1 MSEIAA
7 TDARAVGA
15 YARADALAAPA
26 ALRRADPVRPR
37 FDVADAPPP
46 RRPDRPAERRP
57 AATPGDTALAGDG
70 RRVSAGVTAPRRDSG
85 FLAQAIAQAGE
96 DDRPPASAFRHA
108 ASAYGQDGAAGRPR
122 PDVEV
127 LSPFPR
133 LASGRTLDLS
143 V

>member
-7 TDARAVGA
+7 TEARAVGA

-37 FDVADAPPP
+37 FDIVDAPATK
-46 RRPDRPAERRP
+46 RPADRQP
-57 AATPGDTALAGDG
+57 APSPRDAAPGDGG
-70 RRVSAGVTAPRRDSG
+70 RVSAGVTAARQDSG
-85 FLAQAIAQAGE
+85 FLAQAVAQAGE
-96 DDRPPASAFRHA
+96 DDHPPASAFRHA
-108 ASAYGQDGAAGRPR
+108 AAAYGRDGAAGRPR